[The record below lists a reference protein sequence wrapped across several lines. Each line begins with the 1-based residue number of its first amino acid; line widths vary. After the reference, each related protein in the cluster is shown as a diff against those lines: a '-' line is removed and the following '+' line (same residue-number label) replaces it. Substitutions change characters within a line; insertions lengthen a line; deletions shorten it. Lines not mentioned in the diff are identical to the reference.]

1 MTPAE
6 YLVLWDYSYATDPA
20 YAEQRKASE
29 LDEALIENWDLV
41 L

>member
-6 YLVLWDYSYATDPA
+6 YLLLWDYKYATDPN

-29 LDEALIENWDLV
+29 LDAALIENWDNV
-41 L
+41 I

>member
-6 YLVLWDYSYATDPA
+6 YLVLWDYKYATAPE

-29 LDEALIENWDLV
+29 LDQALIDNWDL
-41 L
+41 LL